1 MNALGVVDIDRLNTV
16 TRRLGEAVVDPGR
29 WPVLMEEI
37 CSAVGTTGAAL
48 LQSDI
53 RTPDVPLTP
62 SIGEFLKSY
71 FANNLHVD
79 DVRASRGVP
88 LMLGGHAIVTDQNLF
103 GSQQEML
110 RDPLYAHAGKW
121 DFRWWAG
128 IGFKAGSALWA
139 LALQRTSREGPFEA
153 LEIRALGSLPARL
166 TETATLSKAVGRA
179 ALLTSTNALDL
190 VRRPA
195 IALSQLGLVIDVNR
209 TAAALFDDELWVR
222 NRRLIARDRAA
233 ASEIDRLGDRL
244 RASSDTMALT
254 VPPIIVRR
262 RALPPVIIQV
272 LPVDGAA
279 RSPFLGA
286 RAILVLN
293 DLAREQRP
301 ELELLRQLFNVTAA
315 EARLARL
322 MASGVSPEQAAE
334 MIGVARETVRNQLKA
349 IFAKTGTHR
358 QSELVALLSRLD

>member
-1 MNALGVVDIDRLNTV
+1 MDALGAVDIDRLDTV
-16 TRRLGEAVVDPGR
+16 TKRLGEAVVDPGR
-29 WPVLMEEI
+29 WLLLMEEI

-71 FANNLHVD
+71 FDNNLHVD

-121 DFRWWAG
+121 NFRWWAG
-128 IGFKAGSALWA
+128 IGFRADSALWA
-139 LALQRTSREGPFEA
+139 LALQRTSHEGPFEA
-153 LEIRALGSLPARL
+153 LEIRALASLPARL

-179 ALLTSTNALDL
+179 ALLTSTSALDL

-195 IALSQLGLVIDVNR
+195 IALNQLGLVIEVNR
-209 TAAALFDDELWVR
+209 AAAGLFDDELRVR
-222 NRRLIARDRAA
+222 NRRLIARDCEA
-233 ASEIDRLGDRL
+233 ASAIERLGERL
-244 RASSDTMALT
+244 RASSDTTALT

-301 ELELLRQLFNVTAA
+301 ELELLRRTFNLTAA

-322 MASGVSPEQAAE
+322 MASGVSPEQAATT
-334 MIGVARETVRNQLKA
+334 IGVARETVRNQLKA
-349 IFAKTGTHR
+349 IFAKTGTRR
-358 QSELVALLSRLD
+358 QSELVALLSRLE